1 MSRGQ
6 LRELSPDAT
15 RAVREMIQRKRQG
28 QDGTCPRPAKP
39 AQQLRQLGDVRRDP
53 PRLSRVSTLVANG
66 GPAVACRAHLR
77 SPHLYFLLIRSAEK
91 SLQHERG
98 LRSAWLK

>member
-1 MSRGQ
+1 VTAMSRDQ

-39 AQQLRQLGDVRRDP
+39 AQQLRQLGDIRRNP
-53 PRLSRVSTLVANG
+53 PRLILAEQLG
-66 GPAVACRAHLR
+66 GRNLE
-77 SPHLYFLLIRSAEK
+77 I
-91 SLQHERG
+91 
-98 LRSAWLK
+98 

>member
-39 AQQLRQLGDVRRDP
+39 AQQLRQLGDIRRNP
-53 PRLSRVSTLVANG
+53 PRLILAEQLG
-66 GPAVACRAHLR
+66 GRNLE
-77 SPHLYFLLIRSAEK
+77 I
-91 SLQHERG
+91 
-98 LRSAWLK
+98 